1 MTDELKTFINE
12 NMDLINQDTKES
24 WEEVYKKLD
33 NFTKGELTQ
42 VMLEAKIDP
51 AKVLG
56 YIPTY
61 YLENSN
67 IKEYVIH
74 DNVTYIGKWAFY
86 SCILL
91 TSVTIPDS
99 VTTISRGAFQ
109 NCRNLTSIEIPDSVT
124 SSIGQGTFIECRS
137 LTSVIIGDNVT
148 SIDSY
153 AFVHCISLTNVTI
166 PNHVTSIG
174 IGAFKN
180 CDSLKSIEIPS
191 SVTSIGKEAFRD
203 CKSLTRIE
211 YNGTKEQ
218 WENIFK
224 DAEWNVGSIATK
236 IICTDGVIEL

>member
-24 WEEVYKKLD
+24 WEEVYNKLD
-33 NFTKGELTQ
+33 DFTKGQFTQ
-42 VMLEAKIDP
+42 VLLEAKIDP

-67 IKEYVIH
+67 IKKYVIP
-74 DNVTYIGKWAFY
+74 DSVKYIGKWAFY
-86 SCILL
+86 SCISL
-91 TSVTIPDS
+91 TNVTIPDS

-109 NCRNLTSIEIPDSVT
+109 NCKNLTSIEIPDSVT
-124 SSIGQGTFIECRS
+124 SSIGQGTFIECIS
-137 LTSVIIGDNVT
+137 LKSVRIGNNVT

-153 AFVHCISLTNVTI
+153 AFVHCISLTNITI

-191 SVTSIGKEAFRD
+191 SVTSIGKEVFRN
-203 CKSLTRIE
+203 CNSLTRIE

-218 WENIFK
+218 WENILK
-224 DAEWNVGSIATK
+224 DAEWNVGIIATK
-236 IICTDGVIEL
+236 IICTDGVIQL